1 MRVVGGYLHEF
12 TMDDKVS
19 PERSIYMPDS
29 TVVPSIDI
37 SHLANDTPSDNKD
50 GPYTFEIHKRGTQVL
65 QRDRVYVF
73 RTNSREELLS
83 WCRALVDASTRTTPP
98 RAPIMPQHANITPTI
113 NGHPHQ
119 ISRPPSTHGS
129 SSSSQTSSFT
139 QQQSQQQHPIPASG
153 STVSVP
159 NTVRPQSDTNN
170 SRPAS
175 THDNDDA
182 ASIMTARPTAPA
194 PAPETPTSTTSLSP
208 PPPAATSQDA
218 VKEQQE
224 PEQQQQQQHDEND
237 ANTQRFSRASTQ
249 FDDSESSVYFSST
262 SAPPSPSASSIV
274 SLSAVEDTRI
284 PALDEEIEEPSTPR
298 PTTANT
304 TFYMPMLNTSE
315 KANAS

>member
-1 MRVVGGYLHEF
+1 
-12 TMDDKVS
+12 MDDKVS

-37 SHLANDTPSDNKD
+37 SHLANDVPSDSKD

-98 RAPIMPQHANITPTI
+98 RAAIMPQHTNITPV

-129 SSSSQTSSFT
+129 SSSSSQTSSVA
-139 QQQSQQQHPIPASG
+139 QQQSQQQHPNPASG

-182 ASIMTARPTAPA
+182 ASVMTARPTAPA
-194 PAPETPTSTTSLSP
+194 PAPETPTSTASSTQ
-208 PPPAATSQDA
+208 PPPAAISQDA
-218 VKEQQE
+218 VKEQQQE
-224 PEQQQQQQHDEND
+224 DQQQHDESD

-249 FDDSESSVYFSST
+249 FDDSESSVYFSSA

>member
-1 MRVVGGYLHEF
+1 
-12 TMDDKVS
+12 MDDKVS

-37 SHLANDTPSDNKD
+37 SHLANGAPSDNKD

-98 RAPIMPQHANITPTI
+98 RAAIMPQHTNITPV

-129 SSSSQTSSFT
+129 SSSSSQTSSFA
-139 QQQSQQQHPIPASG
+139 QQQSQQQHPNPASG

-182 ASIMTARPTAPA
+182 ASIMTARPTAPKPA
-194 PAPETPTSTTSLSP
+194 PAPETPTSTASSTQP
-208 PPPAATSQDA
+208 PPEAISQDA
-218 VKEQQE
+218 VKEQQQE
-224 PEQQQQQQHDEND
+224 DQQQHDESD